1 MKRIIAFVMLFVL
14 SAAFGLAM
22 AQQGPGVQQGLDGI
36 YFNCFGLKDGDTT
49 GSYATAAPLDTIWTI
64 PITADF
70 DSSTVFNSI
79 TWDHVS
85 LEAYFVGGGGS
96 GDVGWAGSDTTTA
109 DGRDSNNVR
118 IYLMQSIDRL
128 SWVRVDSVSVTDT
141 IAVFGAMTCKQYPYA
156 AIVVRGLAKLG
167 VRGANGWIR
176 ICYEGAK

>member
-14 SAAFGLAM
+14 CAAFGLAM

-49 GSYATAAPLDTIWTI
+49 GSYATASPLDTIWTI

-70 DSSTVFNSI
+70 DTSTVFNSI

-85 LEAYFVGGGGS
+85 LETYFIGGGGKT
-96 GDVGWAGSDTTTA
+96 DVGWTGSDTTYA

-118 IYLMQSIDRL
+118 IYLMQSIDK
-128 SWVRVDSVSVTDT
+128 SHWTRVDSTSVTDT
-141 IAVFGAMTCKQYPYA
+141 VIVFDVLTCQQYPWA
-156 AIVVRGLAKLG
+156 TFVVRGLAKVG

-176 ICYEGAK
+176 VCYEGTK